1 VKRRDA
7 DDGLGLSDIV
17 AIAGSAILGAAV
29 GFVISEELGRV
40 NSRRI
45 RRVYGQLRA
54 PGAAP
59 DATLW
64 SAEDAERL
72 EAAVLDALNRQVV
85 LARRAIRVNVLGL
98 GLVELT
104 GRVAHTSEVALAG
117 DVVQE
122 VEGVDTVLNHLLV
135 EGVDETTVSVP
146 GPSAPRAARG

>member
-1 VKRRDA
+1 MKQRDSE
-7 DDGLGLSDIV
+7 DGLGLSDIV

-54 PGAAP
+54 PGAGA
-59 DATLW
+59 DASLW

-85 LARRAIRVNVLGL
+85 LARRAIRVDVLGL